1 MAAIAT
7 DKNKSTGACGK
18 TPTLPIGPFTST
30 VTFGGNKVSW
40 RGVTVY
46 KDHPDLVTHHGART
60 IKSSQSTPSTFFME
74 GNPVAFEGDLLDDN
88 DAIDK
93 LAGNTSFG

>member
-1 MAAIAT
+1 M
-7 DKNKSTGACGK
+7 DSSV
-18 TPTLPIGPFTST
+18 TST

-46 KDHPDLVTHHGART
+46 QDHPDLVTHHGART

>member
-7 DKNKSTGACGK
+7 DKNKSTGACGH
-18 TPTLPIGPFTST
+18 TPTLPEGPFTTT

-46 KDHPDLVTHHGART
+46 IDHPDLITHHGART
-60 IKSSQSTPSTFFME
+60 IKTDQAIPSTMFFE
-74 GNPVAFEGDLLDDN
+74 GHPIAFEGDLLEDN
-88 DAIDK
+88 DAIDV